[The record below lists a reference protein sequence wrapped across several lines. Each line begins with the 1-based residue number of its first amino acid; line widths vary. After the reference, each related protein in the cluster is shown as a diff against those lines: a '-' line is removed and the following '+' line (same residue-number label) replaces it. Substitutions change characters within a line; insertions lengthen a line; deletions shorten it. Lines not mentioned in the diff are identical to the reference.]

1 MLILNTY
8 IFLLGITLGSFY
20 NVVGLRVPEGKSIVR
35 PRSACPGCQ
44 HELTSLELV
53 PVLSYM
59 MQGGKCKNCLSK
71 ISPIYPIVEFLTGAL
86 FVLSFHVFGWS
97 AETIVAC
104 TLVSLCIIITVS
116 DLAYMIIPD
125 KVLAV
130 FLVLFV
136 AERIWIPLAPWWD
149 SAVGAVVGF
158 GLLFIIA
165 LVSRGGMG
173 GGDIKLY
180 GVLGIVLGW
189 KLTLLSFFLATLF
202 GAVIGGIGMI
212 IGKVKRGKPMPF
224 GPFIVMGTL
233 LAYFYGTRILNWYWS
248 LVL

>member
-44 HELTSLELV
+44 HELTALELV

-59 MQGGKCKNCLSK
+59 MQGGKCKNCRSK
-71 ISPIYPIVEFLTGAL
+71 ISPLYPIVEFLTGAL

-97 AETIVAC
+97 VETIVAC

-125 KVLAV
+125 KVLVV

-136 AERIWIPLAPWWD
+136 AERIWMPLAPWWD
-149 SAVGAVVGF
+149 SAVGAVAGF

-189 KLTLLSFFLATLF
+189 KVTLLSFFLATLF
-202 GAVIGGIGMI
+202 GAIIGGVGMI
-212 IGKVKRGKPMPF
+212 GGKVKRGKPMPF

-248 LVL
+248 FVL